1 MGSVNLSEEAIDG
14 LVTLQERM
22 VNLIKQLNMPL
33 VEVSMVIQNMIS
45 PMLESLNKHAVENA
59 LELPDRIMNQWPIEK
74 PIHDEVKSSLAVEKI
89 LSVIDEERMDIL
101 ETLVRVTM
109 VETEM
114 ILLDGIAAL
123 RMWEHLARTQLAN
136 ITSPGQLF
144 SPIEIPEDLSLIH
157 I

>member
-114 ILLDGIAAL
+114 VLLDGIAAL

-144 SPIEIPEDLSLIH
+144 SPIEIPEDW
-157 I
+157 

>member
-1 MGSVNLSEEAIDG
+1 MADGSVEG

-22 VNLIKQLNMPL
+22 VNLIKQLSMPL

-45 PMLESLNKHAVENA
+45 PMLETLIKHAQENNT
-59 LELPDRIMNQWPIEK
+59 ELHDTIINQWPIEQ
-74 PIHDEVKSSLAVEKI
+74 PIQEEVKSSLAIEKI
-89 LSVIDEERMDIL
+89 LSVIDEDRMDIL

-114 ILLDGIAAL
+114 ILFDGIKAL

-136 ITSPGQLF
+136 ISSPGQLF
-144 SPIEIPEDLSLIH
+144 SPFEIPEDW
-157 I
+157 

>member
-144 SPIEIPEDLSLIH
+144 SPFEIPEDW
-157 I
+157 

>member
-1 MGSVNLSEEAIDG
+1 MGSVNLSEEAVDG

-144 SPIEIPEDLSLIH
+144 SPIEIPEDW
-157 I
+157 

>member
-101 ETLVRVTM
+101 VTLVRVTM

-144 SPIEIPEDLSLIH
+144 SPIEIPEDW
-157 I
+157 

>member
-1 MGSVNLSEEAIDG
+1 MGSVNLSDEAIDG

-33 VEVSMVIQNMIS
+33 VEASMVIQNMIN

-144 SPIEIPEDLSLIH
+144 SPIEIPEDW
-157 I
+157 

>member
-136 ITSPGQLF
+136 ITSPGQLI
-144 SPIEIPEDLSLIH
+144 SPIEIPEDW
-157 I
+157 

>member
-33 VEVSMVIQNMIS
+33 VEVSLVIQNMIS
-45 PMLESLNKHAVENA
+45 PMLESLNKHAVEIA
-59 LELPDRIMNQWPIEK
+59 FDLPDRIMNQWPIEK

-144 SPIEIPEDLSLIH
+144 SPIEIPEDW
-157 I
+157 

>member
-123 RMWEHLARTQLAN
+123 RMWEHLARTHLAN

-144 SPIEIPEDLSLIH
+144 SPIEIPEDW
-157 I
+157 

>member
-144 SPIEIPEDLSLIH
+144 SPIEMPEDW
-157 I
+157 

>member
-1 MGSVNLSEEAIDG
+1 MSDDSVDG

-45 PMLESLNKHAVENA
+45 PMLESLNQHTAENSID
-59 LELPDRIMNQWPIEK
+59 LPDEIMQQWPIDE
-74 PIHDEVKSSLAVEKI
+74 PIHEEVSASLAVEKI
-89 LSVIDEERMDIL
+89 LSVIDEDRMDIL

-114 ILLDGIAAL
+114 ILVDGILAL
-123 RMWEHLARTQLAN
+123 RMWEHLARTQLAS
-136 ITSPGQLF
+136 IKSPGQLF
-144 SPIEIPEDLSLIH
+144 SPLDIPEDW
-157 I
+157 

>member
-109 VETEM
+109 VETGM

-144 SPIEIPEDLSLIH
+144 SPIEIPEDW
-157 I
+157 

>member
-59 LELPDRIMNQWPIEK
+59 LELPNRIMNQWPIEK

-144 SPIEIPEDLSLIH
+144 SPIEIPEDW
-157 I
+157 

>member
-14 LVTLQERM
+14 LVTLQDRM

-144 SPIEIPEDLSLIH
+144 SPIEIPEDW
-157 I
+157 

>member
-144 SPIEIPEDLSLIH
+144 SPIEIPEDW
-157 I
+157 

>member
-45 PMLESLNKHAVENA
+45 PMLESLNKHAVENE

-109 VETEM
+109 VENEM

-144 SPIEIPEDLSLIH
+144 SPIEIPEDW
-157 I
+157 

>member
-1 MGSVNLSEEAIDG
+1 MIRTS
-14 LVTLQERM
+14 LQ
-22 VNLIKQLNMPL
+22 
-33 VEVSMVIQNMIS
+33 
-45 PMLESLNKHAVENA
+45 
-59 LELPDRIMNQWPIEK
+59 D
-74 PIHDEVKSSLAVEKI
+74 EKI

-123 RMWEHLARTQLAN
+123 RMWEHLARTQLGN

-144 SPIEIPEDLSLIH
+144 SPIEIPEDW
-157 I
+157 

>member
-1 MGSVNLSEEAIDG
+1 LIFAEVLLVADGSVEG

-22 VNLIKQLNMPL
+22 VNLIKQLSMPL

-45 PMLESLNKHAVENA
+45 PMLETLIKHAQEHNM
-59 LELPDRIMNQWPIEK
+59 ELHDTIINQWPIEQ
-74 PIHDEVKSSLAVEKI
+74 PIQEEVKSSLAIEKI
-89 LSVIDEERMDIL
+89 LSVIDEDRMDIL

-114 ILLDGIAAL
+114 ILFDGIKAL

-136 ITSPGQLF
+136 ISSPGQLF
-144 SPIEIPEDLSLIH
+144 SPFEIPEDW
-157 I
+157 